1 MKATSFYIDTL
12 KVGDRKDL
20 FFIAGPCVVESRD
33 LVMRTAEKLKNAA
46 ARVGVGLIFKSSYK
60 KANRT
65 SSKSFT
71 GIGDEVALK
80 ILREVKETFELPVL
94 TDIHVPAEAEIAAA
108 YVDVLQIPAFLCRQ
122 TELLQAAGKTGK
134 AVNIKKGQFMAP
146 GDMHNAAKKVLE
158 TGNKKVMLTERGS
171 SFGYH
176 NLVVDYRAL
185 PIMSET
191 GLPVVFDATHSVQLP
206 SAGNGVSSGER
217 RFIPS
222 LARAAVAV
230 GVSGIF
236 MEVHPDPE
244 HAKSDAATQV
254 PLKHFESMA
263 RELKALFELS
273 KTFKTKLD

>member
-12 KVGDRKDL
+12 KVGDRKNL

-158 TGNKKVMLTERGS
+158 TGNTKVMLTERGS

-236 MEVHPDPE
+236 MEVHPNPE

-254 PLKHFESMA
+254 PLKYFESMA

-273 KTFKTKLD
+273 KTFKTKFD

>member
-1 MKATSFYIDTL
+1 MKTTSFYIDTL
-12 KVGDRKDL
+12 KVGDRKSL
-20 FFIAGPCVVESRD
+20 LFIAGPCVVENREM
-33 LVMRTAEKLKNAA
+33 LMRTAEKLKNAA

-71 GIGDEVALK
+71 GIGDETALK
-80 ILREVKETFELPVL
+80 LLREVKEAFELPVL
-94 TDIHVPAEAEIAAA
+94 TDIHLPAEAEVAAA

-122 TELLQAAGKTGK
+122 TELLQAAGSTGK

-146 GDMHNAAKKVLE
+146 GDMNNAAQKVLE
-158 TGNKKVMLTERGS
+158 TGNTKVMLTERGA

-217 RFIPS
+217 RFIPA

-236 MEVHPDPE
+236 MEVHPNPK

>member
-1 MKATSFYIDTL
+1 
-12 KVGDRKDL
+12 
-20 FFIAGPCVVESRD
+20 
-33 LVMRTAEKLKNAA
+33 MRTAEKLKNAA

-65 SSKSFT
+65 SSTSFT

-80 ILREVKETFELPVL
+80 ILREVKETLELPVL
-94 TDIHVPAEAEIAAA
+94 TDIHLPAEAEMAAE

-146 GDMHNAAKKVLE
+146 SDMHNAAKKVLE
-158 TGNKKVMLTERGS
+158 TGNTKVMLTERGA

-217 RFIPS
+217 RFIPA

-236 MEVHPDPE
+236 MEVHPDPK

-254 PLKHFESMA
+254 PLKHFESLA

>member
-1 MKATSFYIDTL
+1 VKATSFYIDTL
-12 KVGDRKDL
+12 KVGDRKNL

-146 GDMHNAAKKVLE
+146 DDMHNAAKKVLE

>member
-1 MKATSFYIDTL
+1 VKATSFYIDTL
-12 KVGDRKDL
+12 KVGDRKNL

>member
-12 KVGDRKDL
+12 KVGDRKNL

>member
-1 MKATSFYIDTL
+1 MKTTSFYIDTL
-12 KVGDRKDL
+12 KVGDRKSL

-33 LVMRTAEKLKNAA
+33 LVMRTAEKLKHAA

-65 SSKSFT
+65 SSTSFT

-80 ILREVKETFELPVL
+80 ILREVKETLELPVL
-94 TDIHVPAEAEIAAA
+94 TDVHLPAEAEIAAE

-146 GDMHNAAKKVLE
+146 SDMHNAAKKVLE
-158 TGNKKVMLTERGS
+158 TGNTKVMLTERGA

-217 RFIPS
+217 RFIPA

-236 MEVHPDPE
+236 MEVHPDPK

-254 PLKHFESMA
+254 PLKHFESLA